1 MDILDRLSELPT
13 ESTAAAAAS
22 AEALETIVNRVRA
35 TGIPTALTQDGE
47 AVAAVLSWELFE
59 ELEAAVAALRRVE
72 HRREG
77 CRFGPVE
84 PPPGADCGC
93 RTTAELEAGGRT
105 S

>member
-13 ESTAAAAAS
+13 QSTATAAAS
-22 AEALETIVNRVRA
+22 LETIISRARA
-35 TGIPTALTQDGE
+35 TGIPTALTENGE
-47 AVAAVLSWELFE
+47 PVAAVLSWELFE
-59 ELEAAVAALRRVE
+59 ELEAAVAALRHVE
-72 HRREG
+72 HQREG

-93 RTTAELEAGGRT
+93 RTTVELESEGPYA